1 MKHSSIKISAMC
13 PTYRNRG
20 TGFKSLNVLNRQRGM
35 TLMVS
40 LVFLIILTMLG
51 VTAVSDNSLQERMA
65 GNTRQ
70 RDLAFQ
76 AAEAALRYAESTLPS
91 WRRSAFDGSVQGLFT
106 YAANEPNDAVYWRDM
121 AHWSSSRQMPAGSL
135 NQVAEPPRYLVHKMP
150 SSGEVEYYRVTARG
164 VGGDTSAVVILQ
176 SVVSYTP
183 WEGE

>member
-1 MKHSSIKISAMC
+1 MKMMLNK
-13 PTYRNRG
+13 T
-20 TGFKSLNVLNRQRGM
+20 TGAIYPVFKRQRGM

-51 VTAVSDNSLQERMA
+51 VNAVTNNSLQERMA
-65 GNTRQ
+65 GNTRN

-91 WRRSAFDGSVQGLFT
+91 WRRSMFDGSVEGLFIYDGT
-106 YAANEPNDAVYWRDM
+106 ELNDAVYWRDL
-121 AHWSSSRQMPAGSL
+121 AHWTSARQLPAGSL

-150 SSGEVEYYRVTARG
+150 SSGEVEYYRITARG
-164 VGGDTSAVVILQ
+164 VGGDISAVVILQ